1 MRKLLLQALVGFF
14 FGVAL
19 RSFFD
24 FDIEFLVLALFV
36 AGFLGFI
43 FWVRKE
49 SELILVQIAFFLAA
63 FALGGLRYEIQDSRE
78 YVKAMEKNLGENVE
92 VLGVLTED
100 PQKLEKFTRAILKT
114 EEGVKILLS
123 LPHYPEIKYGDKL
136 KISGK
141 LAEPQNFS
149 DFDWKNYLA
158 KDNIYFEMFLPEVSS
173 REEGGFW
180 LKKFLFS
187 TKHSFIENLSKV
199 LPEPHSSFLAGLTI
213 GERSSLPEELEENFR
228 NLGVVHIIALS
239 GYNISIISDN
249 SLKLINYIP
258 VAKIIRTG
266 IATLLVVLFALLT
279 GASATV
285 VRATIMGVLILWARE
300 TGKVYQALSALIF
313 AAFLMTLFNPK
324 ILRFDASFQLSF
336 LATAGLIFL
345 APRLETYFSRVPN
358 VFKLRENLIATISA
372 QIFVLPLLIYLGGTF
387 SWKTLP
393 ANILMLSTIPYT
405 MFLGFLSGLAGFI
418 SYYLSWIFAWPAYW
432 LLAYELWIV
441 KIFSGL

>member
-19 RSFFD
+19 RSCFD

-228 NLGVVHIIALS
+228 DLARCPFRSVDGSFCYVRSRGDHGGFDPLGARDGKSLPSPLRAYFRRIFNDAFQPENYALCC
-239 GYNISIISDN
+239 
-249 SLKLINYIP
+249 
-258 VAKIIRTG
+258 
-266 IATLLVVLFALLT
+266 
-279 GASATV
+279 
-285 VRATIMGVLILWARE
+285 
-300 TGKVYQALSALIF
+300 
-313 AAFLMTLFNPK
+313 
-324 ILRFDASFQLSF
+324 
-336 LATAGLIFL
+336 
-345 APRLETYFSRVPN
+345 
-358 VFKLRENLIATISA
+358 
-372 QIFVLPLLIYLGGTF
+372 VLPSF
-387 SWKTLP
+387 
-393 ANILMLSTIPYT
+393 
-405 MFLGFLSGLAGFI
+405 
-418 SYYLSWIFAWPAYW
+418 
-432 LLAYELWIV
+432 
-441 KIFSGL
+441 